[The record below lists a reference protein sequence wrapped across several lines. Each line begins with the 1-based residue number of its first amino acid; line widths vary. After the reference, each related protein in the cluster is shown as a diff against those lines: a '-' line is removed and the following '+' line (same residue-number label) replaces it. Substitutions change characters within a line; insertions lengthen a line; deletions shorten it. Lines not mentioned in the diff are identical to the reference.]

1 MQPRSVF
8 WFLFYG
14 AVVTAAGSS
23 EVAARPRDEVMSG
36 TYRCA
41 VIGNPREWL
50 DCFYGAAQ
58 PARAALGLAPALPQ
72 QVKLAASPPAGTP
85 GEDDLGVR
93 DSVITLASGCARLGN
108 DRQWLDCYYA
118 AARPMREML
127 HLPDTVQAGRALE
140 ADHPAVHSSSA
151 REAAL
156 PNTRAEVRMAAYTF
170 DKMGY
175 FTVTLDNGKIWKQV
189 DGDTTQAHWKK
200 PPSSYVVEI
209 KNGFLNSYNFTVKG
223 SPGLFK
229 VLPVS

>member
-1 MQPRSVF
+1 MRPRGIF
-8 WFLFYG
+8 WLLFYCG
-14 AVVTAAGSS
+14 MVVAAGSS
-23 EVAARPRDEVMSG
+23 GAAARPRDEVMSG

-72 QVKLAASPPAGTP
+72 QVRLAASPPAGTP

-93 DSVITLASGCARLGN
+93 NSVISLASGCARLGN

-127 HLPDTVQAGRALE
+127 HLPDQAGKTLE
-140 ADHPAVHSSSA
+140 ATLPAPHGSPV

-156 PNTRAEVRMAAYTF
+156 PGTRSQMRMAAYTF

-175 FTVTLDNGKIWKQV
+175 FTVTLDNGKVWKQV

-209 KNGFLNSYNFTVKG
+209 KNGFLNSYNFSVKG